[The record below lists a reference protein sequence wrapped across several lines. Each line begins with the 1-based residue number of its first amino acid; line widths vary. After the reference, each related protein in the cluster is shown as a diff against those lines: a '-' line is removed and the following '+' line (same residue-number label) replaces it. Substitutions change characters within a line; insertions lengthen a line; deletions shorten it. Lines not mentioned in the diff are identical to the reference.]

1 MAFFGYFLSPRKES
15 NPPEAKGKRAKER
28 KILHGRTA
36 PSASTHVYR
45 KPMRYLSGRMWASAP
60 THVYRRQN
68 ISNQRPKAA
77 TYLCRFA
84 AKARFD
90 NRPTPVGV
98 SKEGGTH
105 RPKAVE
111 KEDSVK
117 ETHQG
122 FLSRSVRKPIFA
134 LQKS

>member
-1 MAFFGYFLSPRKES
+1 MQISPKYCIVYAS
-15 NPPEAKGKRAKER
+15 FSAAALALKCKAAHFSTVHGKDIIK
-28 KILHGRTA
+28 
-36 PSASTHVYR
+36 
-45 KPMRYLSGRMWASAP
+45 W
-60 THVYRRQN
+60 
-68 ISNQRPKAA
+68 RPLAA

-90 NRPTPVGV
+90 NRSNPRVGV

-122 FLSRSVRKPIFA
+122 FLSRSVKKPIFA